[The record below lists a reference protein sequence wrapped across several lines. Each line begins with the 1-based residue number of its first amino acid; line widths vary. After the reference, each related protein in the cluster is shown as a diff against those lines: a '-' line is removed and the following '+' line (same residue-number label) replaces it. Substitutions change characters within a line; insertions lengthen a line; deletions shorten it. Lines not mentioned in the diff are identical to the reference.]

1 MMNIDNLINEY
12 KLVSEQV
19 NALKVREEE
28 LKAQIT
34 KAMLDNNVDV
44 YETEDGE
51 SVAQLQGRTTF
62 KYKNEDKIINYLKE
76 NKLERYIVEKVA
88 TTFLN
93 DELKKGGVLTE
104 SSSEWYERNVSYSIK
119 TMTKEEF
126 AKKSKKK

>member
-19 NALKVREEE
+19 SALKVREEE

-51 SVAQLQGRTTF
+51 SVAQLQVRTTF

-76 NKLERYIVEKVA
+76 NKLEKYIVEKVA

-104 SSSEWYERNVSYSIK
+104 SLSEWYERNVSYSIK

>member
-19 NALKVREEE
+19 SALKVREEE

-76 NKLERYIVEKVA
+76 KKAYIKY
-88 TTFLN
+88 TF
-93 DELKKGGVLTE
+93 
-104 SSSEWYERNVSYSIK
+104 Y
-119 TMTKEEF
+119 
-126 AKKSKKK
+126 